1 MAFDMMNI
9 DPKLLTMF
17 GMMGQAGSGML
28 QGTDKEWIG
37 NVGGVAA
44 NAAKNVQAAQAMQE
58 LREMVKQLNNP
69 NVKGTTFTQKK
80 PDGSSITW
88 KADGEVTPLSDPSSY
103 IGQIPQ
109 LLQQLNAGQSPSTVM
124 PKVGELQQP
133 LGDLVRPFVSSPV
146 AASAAGPSPFGM
158 ALLSPQEQV
167 GILEQQMKTAALP
180 TEMAESRSR
189 AAYNAMQ
196 ARKIEQGL
204 SERPITTMID
214 GQPVTLDPSVFAQ
227 YKGQEAARA
236 LEQQRIGIAQ
246 LGVELDR
253 QRLNLLNDPTHPDY
267 RYRQAQAEAL
277 ERQKQALD
285 EARTK
290 LTGNLT
296 KDIPLLLRIHP
307 EAANTYIKSLRA
319 QEETRKAKA
328 IQDVWQTTYNAA
340 MRRYTQEGRMSE
352 SEMQQAAI
360 AEAQTMVD
368 RLYDEEGNPRRTIG
382 SGAAGGGPPPG
393 KFTYWD

>member
-17 GMMGQAGSGML
+17 GMMGQTGSGML

-58 LREMVKQLNNP
+58 LREMVKQLSNP

-103 IGQIPQ
+103 IGQIPAM
-109 LLQQLNAGQSPSTVM
+109 LQQLNAGQSPSTVM

-133 LGDLVRPFVSSPV
+133 LGDLVRPFVSSPA

-180 TEMAESRSR
+180 TEMAESQSR

-196 ARKIEQGL
+196 ARKVAQGL
-204 SERPITTMID
+204 TEKPVTTMID
-214 GQPVTLDPSVFAQ
+214 GQSVTLDPSVFAQ
-227 YKGQEAARA
+227 YKGQEAAREIERRKVKLEEA
-236 LEQQRIGIAQ
+236 LAPF
-246 LGVELDR
+246 R
-253 QRLNLLNDPTHPDY
+253 QKLLVD
-267 RYRQAQAEAL
+267 QAQAQRMDTVESRLKIQEIQRRLRAIANF
-277 ERQKQALD
+277 RP
-285 EARTK
+285 TGK
-290 LTGNLT
+290 LIE
-296 KDIPLLLRIHP
+296 DITQLVQIHP
-307 EAANTYIKSLRA
+307 EVASTYAKSLYA
-319 QEETRKAKA
+319 GDTTRKARA
-328 IQDVWQTTYNAA
+328 IGDAWQNAYDAA
-340 MRRYTQEGRMSE
+340 MRRYAQDDQMTHLPEDER
-352 SEMQQAAI
+352 QQRAAD
-360 AEAQTMVD
+360 EATAVV
-368 RLYDEEGNPRRTIG
+368 RAAYDDEGNPRSAIG
-382 SGAAGGGPPPG
+382 GPLGGGPPKG

>member
-1 MAFDMMNI
+1 
-9 DPKLLTMF
+9 
-17 GMMGQAGSGML
+17 
-28 QGTDKEWIG
+28 
-37 NVGGVAA
+37 
-44 NAAKNVQAAQAMQE
+44 
-58 LREMVKQLNNP
+58 
-69 NVKGTTFTQKK
+69 
-80 PDGSSITW
+80 
-88 KADGEVTPLSDPSSY
+88 
-103 IGQIPQ
+103 
-109 LLQQLNAGQSPSTVM
+109 
-124 PKVGELQQP
+124 
-133 LGDLVRPFVSSPV
+133 
-146 AASAAGPSPFGM
+146 
-158 ALLSPQEQV
+158 
-167 GILEQQMKTAALP
+167 
-180 TEMAESRSR
+180 
-189 AAYNAMQ
+189 
-196 ARKIEQGL
+196 
-204 SERPITTMID
+204 MID

-253 QRLNLLNDPTHPDY
+253 QKLNLLKDPTHPDY

-328 IQDVWQTTYNAA
+328 IQDVWQTTYNAP